1 MLFLDYS
8 GCLGCR
14 STLTGGWNGARS
26 QLVESGITFDGNI
39 SQFYQGVTSGG
50 LRRQFEYGG
59 HNDYVVTLDMGK
71 LMGAEGMFVKLRGE
85 SQFGEFVNN
94 DTGSLLA
101 TNSAGLFP
109 TPGEQKTVLTNI
121 SVTQMLSQSMARTS
135 RRSDATSASLSTS
148 TSLSPQQ
155 PS

>member
-85 SQFGEFVNN
+85 SQF
-94 DTGSLLA
+94 
-101 TNSAGLFP
+101 
-109 TPGEQKTVLTNI
+109 
-121 SVTQMLSQSMARTS
+121 RTS